1 MALPKLPNMPE
12 KVQVGVDRVLV
23 YLEPLMPK
31 TKLPKT
37 KNLLTES
44 QVKKYREDFEIEMHE
59 RRLQVSSLRR
69 GVVLSIPI
77 DIDEK
82 KFPYKVNDL
91 VSVPNETNSYD
102 TVNIDRT
109 PLYIVGTRDIRLILS
124 ELTEEEAAKWN
135 EDQERYL
142 DEIVY
147 YEEPTDAKVIQ
158 M

>member
-1 MALPKLPNMPE
+1 MALPKLPNIPA
-12 KVQVGVDRVLV
+12 KTQVGVDRVLV

-77 DIDEK
+77 DLDEK
-82 KFPYKVNDL
+82 RFPYKINDI
-91 VSVPNETNSYD
+91 VSVPNATNDYD
-102 TVNIDRT
+102 VINIDRT
-109 PLYIVGTRDIRLILS
+109 PLYIVGTRDIRLILD
-124 ELTEEEAAKWN
+124 ELTEEEADKWD
-135 EDQERYL
+135 EDQERYR

-147 YEEPTDAKVIQ
+147 YEEEKDSKVIK

>member
-1 MALPKLPNMPE
+1 MALPKLPQIPE

-44 QVKKYREDFEIEMHE
+44 QVKKYREDFEMEMHE

-77 DIDEK
+77 DLDEK
-82 KFPYKVNDL
+82 KFPYKVNDI

-102 TVNIDRT
+102 VINIDRT
-109 PLYIVGTRDIRLILS
+109 PLYIVGTRDIRLILNEIS
-124 ELTEEEAAKWN
+124 EEEADKWN

-142 DEIVY
+142 DEVVY
-147 YEEPTDAKVIQ
+147 YEEEKDSKVIA

>member
-1 MALPKLPNMPE
+1 MALPKLPTIPA

-77 DIDEK
+77 DLDEK
-82 KFPYKVNDL
+82 KFPYKVNDI

-102 TVNIDRT
+102 VINIDRT
-109 PLYIVGTRDIRLILS
+109 PLYIVGTRDIRLILPD
-124 ELTEEEAAKWN
+124 LNEEETDKWN

-147 YEEPTDAKVIQ
+147 YEEEKDSKVIA

>member
-1 MALPKLPNMPE
+1 MPLPKLPKIPA
-12 KVQVGVDRVLV
+12 KVQVGVDKVLV

-44 QVKKYREDFEIEMHE
+44 QVKKYREEFEMEMHE

-82 KFPYKVNDL
+82 KFPYKINDI

-102 TVNIDRT
+102 VINIDRT
-109 PLYIVGTRDIRLILS
+109 PLYIVGTRDIRLILPDIS
-124 ELTEEEAAKWN
+124 EEEAAKWN

-147 YEEPTDAKVIQ
+147 YEEEKDSKVIA

>member
-1 MALPKLPNMPE
+1 MALPKLPNMPA
-12 KVQVGVDRVLV
+12 KVQVGVDKVLV

-31 TKLPKT
+31 TQLPKT
-37 KNLLTES
+37 KHLLTES
-44 QVKKYREDFEIEMHE
+44 QVKKYREDFEMEMHE

-77 DIDEK
+77 DLDEK
-82 KFPYKVNDL
+82 KFPYKINDI

-102 TVNIDRT
+102 VINIDRT
-109 PLYIVGTRDIRLILS
+109 PLYIVGTRDIRLILDEIS
-124 ELTEEEAAKWN
+124 EEEAIKWN

-147 YEEPTDAKVIQ
+147 YEEEKDTKVIK